1 MDIPHRITHDGVLI
15 EVKVTPRSS
24 RKGVA
29 GMVGDCLNVKLTAP
43 PVDGEAN
50 AQLIGVL
57 ADYFSVRRSD
67 IEVVKG
73 ASSRRKI
80 VKLRGLQV

>member
-1 MDIPHRITHDGVLI
+1 MDVPHRTTSDGVLI

-24 RKGVA
+24 RKGVS
-29 GMVGDCLNVKLTAP
+29 GVTGDYLVVKLNAP

-50 AQLIGVL
+50 AQLIEVL
-57 ADYFSVRRSD
+57 ADHFSMRKSD

-73 ASSRRKI
+73 ASSRRKT
-80 VKLRGLQV
+80 VKLRGVTL

>member
-1 MDIPHRITHDGVLI
+1 MDVPHRTTIDGVLI

-29 GMVGDCLNVKLTAP
+29 GVVEGCLAVKLNAP

-50 AQLIGVL
+50 AQLIEVL
-57 ADYFSVRRSD
+57 SDFFSVRKSD

-73 ASSRRKI
+73 ASSRRKT
-80 VKLRGLQV
+80 VKLRGVTL